1 MSARIIN
8 KSENARLVM
17 QAIWDKNP
25 CYLGDIINALKFT
38 PWNKTTISTMVNRL
52 VWKNLIMVKKLTNT
66 LFLYT
71 PLISEKEA
79 MEIYTRAF
87 IERVFKCDAAKLIEM
102 LAEDNEFTKKEK
114 ADIKGSFAG
123 KDLG

>member
-1 MSARIIN
+1 MISD
-8 KSENARLVM
+8 SEWLVM

-52 VWKNLIMVKKLTNT
+52 VWKKLIMVKKLTNT
-66 LFLYT
+66 LFLYA

-79 MEIYTRAF
+79 VEIYTKAF
-87 IERVFKCDAAKLIEM
+87 VDRVYKCDAAKLVEL
-102 LAEDNEFTKKEK
+102 LAEDNEFTKKER
-114 ADIKGSFAG
+114 ADIKKSFQEPG
-123 KDLG
+123 